1 MGTFFR
7 TAIDDHLLNNAPAIL
22 DWLFDDKK
30 FESKHWTR
38 GAKRKLTN
46 QIRELYECP
55 SSIFARK
62 TGGNGYPEIRSKR
75 NRKRQPYAIFSSSG
89 SLGQDFIRH
98 IRNGI
103 AHGQAEFYKV
113 KEADY
118 IQIIDKGA
126 KGQSAFIAMPISH
139 LERIYQI
146 HQEIDSDADNHTKGK
161 R

>member
-46 QIRELYECP
+46 QMSESYGCPLQSLPGKQAATCIQKSNQRE
-55 SSIFARK
+55 IARDSL
-62 TGGNGYPEIRSKR
+62 TPF
-75 NRKRQPYAIFSSSG
+75 FSSSG
-89 SLGQDFIRH
+89 SLEQDFIRH

-139 LERIYQI
+139 LERIHQI
-146 HQEIDSDADNHTKGK
+146 HQEIDSNADNHTKGK